1 MEWQLGRAV
10 WERSSG
16 SPERNCSHSARDAA
30 APTSVNE
37 GEEGEMNLARGN
49 QIHCAWE
56 KPKQEPIEIK
66 PNWTLL
72 LRSHILRLFS
82 VATVECSVC
91 LSPAS
96 VCTKVYETL
105 HFLQL
110 NLNWFCNSS
119 SGCVATMYFTMAIKW
134 ILPFGWTNTALSAIL
149 YHRTAP
155 IIICVKF

>member
-16 SPERNCSHSARDAA
+16 SPERNCLHSARDAA

-37 GEEGEMNLARGN
+37 GEEGEMNLVRWN
-49 QIHCAWE
+49 QIHCAWG
-56 KPKQEPIEIK
+56 KHIQEPNEIK

-72 LRSHILRLFS
+72 LFAHILCPFS

-96 VCTKVYETL
+96 VCTKIYERL
-105 HFLQL
+105 HFLQP

-119 SGCVATMYFTMAIKW
+119 SGCVATMYFTMGINR
-134 ILPFGWTNTALSAIL
+134 ILPFGWTNTALSATL
-149 YHRTAP
+149 
-155 IIICVKF
+155 